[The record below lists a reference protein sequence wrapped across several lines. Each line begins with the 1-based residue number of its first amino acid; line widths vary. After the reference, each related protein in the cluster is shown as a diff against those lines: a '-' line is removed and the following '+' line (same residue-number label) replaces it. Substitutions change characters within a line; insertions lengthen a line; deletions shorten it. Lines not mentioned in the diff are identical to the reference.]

1 MAEQE
6 IQWQCPPFETPD
18 ADKLGFVRRCIDQGI
33 SWYRESNRSMN
44 LTRAMDML
52 AGRTGG
58 KVSTKWGSFTTGDLK
73 RGVLEIVEALA
84 DIRPYWGY
92 STENKSFMQE
102 CNMMSKVAKS
112 IYMESFVDRAIK
124 DALQFAAISGAG
136 FIYPFYSRSKFGMG
150 DGEFVFMA
158 LGQPDVLPI
167 QLPRG
172 RNYQNAYIVTIV
184 VPMGVA
190 EAHARFPDFQKFLK
204 PFADKTYARTPSG
217 NSERAYDQNRWR
229 MHKIGNKREQ
239 YCVPLNSEILTRDGW
254 KKYNEITIGQ
264 EVMGYNKET
273 GRCEW
278 TTLNGVNVFKDHEVY
293 EYGTKGFSVRCTKE
307 HKWVIRRMFG
317 RYRNHRWKT
326 VMSTFDDCT
335 KQKNVV
341 IQAAQGPDGP
351 GVPMLEVDDYLNR
364 GQAVEMVLKMTSGE
378 RRAFILAM
386 LYGEGNKRKHPDSED
401 SFTTVFSQ
409 NPGPVYDAMKLACSL
424 EGIATSTRSEVI
436 KGQKC
441 KQFTLLQNSY
451 RGMQTFKKKLVSTED
466 VWCPTTGL
474 GTWLMRQGD
483 VITITGNCD
492 LYYTYVLDL
501 RINEPMK
508 DDDGNPMMDEN
519 GQPMGKPLEMG
530 EKGTSWAYTVPYVGQ
545 MITRFEDGKNVTRPA
560 TDDDC
565 RVYPYRRLLI
575 SCNEALMYDGPA
587 FDWHGMV
594 PLVPFYL
601 DEWAWEDTGF
611 SLFQGT
617 MHTQDAIDDLMR
629 YIYRVA
635 MARANPGKVYNTD
648 ITTGDKQGKL
658 TSRQAESLDPFD
670 PGIGWGVDGDIK
682 EPVLRPPFPEW
693 CYNIPEWVMKVVEF
707 LQATIMRQLGHDQI
721 KSLEKIRANISDPE
735 KLLDAEGPTVL
746 GTSRSMERGFRDLAE
761 MLKFLIIQYMTTPRL
776 MQYVGADGIAP
787 EVFDYAP
794 EMIVPSHMPGEQMT
808 TPEGQPVPSGVTA
821 IERGR
826 NFAKNL
832 RTFTTPHSMHYIAQ
846 AQKKLNLLA
855 LLGKGVPID
864 PETLATEF
872 DLPNWGSI
880 DGSTIKEKVVNW
892 AKEKLTEQAEI
903 AKLQQALG
911 LNPPEPEG
919 KPGPKPGQ
927 AGSGRPPQKPGSGQ
941 IKQKGA
947 ASGGRAVVATTK

>member
-1 MAEQE
+1 MEKE
-6 IQWQCPPFETPD
+6 TSWQCPKFEATD
-18 ADKLGFVRRCIDQGI
+18 EEKLAFVKRCIDQGI
-33 SWYRESNRSMN
+33 SWFRDSNRSMN
-44 LTRAMDML
+44 LTRAMDIL

-58 KVSTKWGSFTTGDLK
+58 KVSTKWANFTTGDLK
-73 RGVLEIVEALA
+73 RGILEIVEALA

-92 STENKSFMQE
+92 STENKSFLQE

-124 DALQFAAISGAG
+124 DALQFASISGAG

-158 LGQPDVLPI
+158 LGQPDVLPV

-172 RNYQNAYIVTIV
+172 RNYQNAYIVTLV

-190 EAHARFPDFQKFLK
+190 EAHARFPEFQAQLK
-204 PFADKTYARTPSG
+204 PFGEKTYARTPSG
-217 NSERAYDQNRWR
+217 GAERAYDQNRWR
-229 MHKIGNKREQ
+229 MHKIGQKKEQ
-239 YCVPLNSEILTRDGW
+239 
-254 KKYNEITIGQ
+254 
-264 EVMGYNKET
+264 
-273 GRCEW
+273 
-278 TTLNGVNVFKDHEVY
+278 F
-293 EYGTKGFSVRCTKE
+293 
-307 HKWVIRRMFG
+307 
-317 RYRNHRWKT
+317 
-326 VMSTFDDCT
+326 
-335 KQKNVV
+335 
-341 IQAAQGPDGP
+341 
-351 GVPMLEVDDYLNR
+351 
-364 GQAVEMVLKMTSGE
+364 
-378 RRAFILAM
+378 
-386 LYGEGNKRKHPDSED
+386 
-401 SFTTVFSQ
+401 
-409 NPGPVYDAMKLACSL
+409 
-424 EGIATSTRSEVI
+424 
-436 KGQKC
+436 
-441 KQFTLLQNSY
+441 
-451 RGMQTFKKKLVSTED
+451 
-466 VWCPTTGL
+466 
-474 GTWLMRQGD
+474 
-483 VITITGNCD
+483 CD
-492 LYYTYVLDL
+492 IYYTYVLDL
-501 RINEPMK
+501 RINYGETDEK
-508 DDDGNPMMDEN
+508 GNPVLDAEGN
-519 GQPMGKPLEMG
+519 RVGKELDMG
-530 EKGTSWAYTVPYVGQ
+530 EPGTSWFYKVPFVGQ
-545 MITRFEDGKNVTRPA
+545 MITRFEDGQNVTRPA
-560 TDDDC
+560 TEDDA

-575 SCNEALMYDGPA
+575 SCNEALMYDGPG

-617 MHTQDAIDDLMR
+617 ANTQDAIDDLMR

-648 ITTGDKQGKL
+648 ITTGDKQAKL
-658 TSRQAESLDPFD
+658 TSRQAETLDPFD

-693 CYNIPEWVMKVVEF
+693 CYNIPEWVMKIVEF
-707 LQATIMRQLGHDQI
+707 LQLSIMRQLGHDQI
-721 KSLEKIRANISDPE
+721 KSLEKLRANISDPE
-735 KLLDAEGPTVL
+735 KLLDAEGPTVM

-794 EMIVPSHMPGEQMT
+794 EMITPSHMPGEQVT
-808 TPEGQPVPSGVTA
+808 DALGNPTASTVTA
-821 IERGR
+821 TERGR

-880 DGSTIKEKVVNW
+880 DGSTIKEKVFNW
-892 AKEKLTEQAEI
+892 AKEQLSEKADIMKLEA
-903 AKLQQALG
+903 ALG
-911 LNPPEPEG
+911 LLPPPGAEPQG

-927 AGSGRPPQKPGSGQ
+927 AGSGRPPHNPSQGQ
-941 IKQKGA
+941 IKQKGT

>member
-1 MAEQE
+1 MAEE
-6 IQWQCPPFETPD
+6 REVTWQCPPFETPD

-33 SWYRESNRSMN
+33 TWMRENNRATSM
-44 LTRAMDML
+44 TRAMDIL
-52 AGRTGG
+52 AGKTGG
-58 KVSTKWGSFTTGDLK
+58 KVSTKWANFTTGDLK
-73 RGVLEIVEALA
+73 RGILEIVEALA

-92 STENKSFMQE
+92 STENKSFLSE

-172 RNYQNAYIVTIV
+172 RNYQNAYIVTLVI
-184 VPMGVA
+184 PMGVA

-204 PFADKTYARTPSG
+204 PFAEKTYARTPSG
-217 NSERAYDQNRWR
+217 NSERAYDMNRWR
-229 MHKIGNKREQ
+229 MHKIGNKREC
-239 YCVPLNSEILTRDGW
+239 Y
-254 KKYNEITIGQ
+254 
-264 EVMGYNKET
+264 
-273 GRCEW
+273 
-278 TTLNGVNVFKDHEVY
+278 
-293 EYGTKGFSVRCTKE
+293 
-307 HKWVIRRMFG
+307 
-317 RYRNHRWKT
+317 
-326 VMSTFDDCT
+326 
-335 KQKNVV
+335 
-341 IQAAQGPDGP
+341 
-351 GVPMLEVDDYLNR
+351 VD
-364 GQAVEMVLKMTSGE
+364 
-378 RRAFILAM
+378 I
-386 LYGEGNKRKHPDSED
+386 
-401 SFTTVFSQ
+401 
-409 NPGPVYDAMKLACSL
+409 
-424 EGIATSTRSEVI
+424 
-436 KGQKC
+436 
-441 KQFTLLQNSY
+441 
-451 RGMQTFKKKLVSTED
+451 
-466 VWCPTTGL
+466 
-474 GTWLMRQGD
+474 
-483 VITITGNCD
+483 
-492 LYYTYVLDL
+492 YYTYVLDL
-501 RINEPMK
+501 RINEAMT
-508 DDDGNPMMDEN
+508 DDDGNPMQGED

-530 EKGTSWAYTVPYVGQ
+530 EKGTSWAYTVPFVGQ
-545 MITRFEDGKNVTRPA
+545 QITRFEDGKNVTRPA
-560 TDDDC
+560 TEDDC

-617 MHTQDAIDDLMR
+617 ANTQDAIDDLMR

-635 MARANPGKVYNTD
+635 MARANPGKVFNTD
-648 ITTGDKQGKL
+648 ITTPDKGGKL
-658 TSRQAESLDPFD
+658 TSRQAEGLDPFD
-670 PGIGWGVDGDIK
+670 PGITWGIDGDIK

-707 LQATIMRQLGHDQI
+707 LQASIMRQLGHDQI

-735 KLLDAEGPTVL
+735 KLLDAEGPTVM

-794 EMIVPSHMPGEQMT
+794 EMITPSHMPGEQT
-808 TPEGQPVPSGVTA
+808 TDALGQPTPSGVTA
-821 IERGR
+821 VERGR

-880 DGSTIKEKVVNW
+880 EGSTIKEKVVNW

-911 LNPPEPEG
+911 LNPPEGDG

-927 AGSGRPPQKPGSGQ
+927 AGSGAPPKKPGSGQ

>member
-1 MAEQE
+1 MPEERE
-6 IQWQCPPFETPD
+6 ISWQAPPFETPD

-33 SWYRESNRSMN
+33 TWMRENNRATSM
-44 LTRAMDML
+44 TRAMDIL
-52 AGRTGG
+52 AGKTGG
-58 KVSTKWGSFTTGDLK
+58 KVSTKWANFTTGDLK
-73 RGVLEIVEALA
+73 RGILEIVEALA

-92 STENKSFMQE
+92 STENKSFLSE

-172 RNYQNAYIVTIV
+172 RNYQNAYIVTLVI
-184 VPMGVA
+184 PMGVA

-204 PFADKTYARTPSG
+204 PFAEKTYARTPSG
-217 NSERAYDQNRWR
+217 NSERAYDMNRWR

-239 YCVPLNSEILTRDGW
+239 Y
-254 KKYNEITIGQ
+254 
-264 EVMGYNKET
+264 
-273 GRCEW
+273 
-278 TTLNGVNVFKDHEVY
+278 
-293 EYGTKGFSVRCTKE
+293 
-307 HKWVIRRMFG
+307 
-317 RYRNHRWKT
+317 
-326 VMSTFDDCT
+326 
-335 KQKNVV
+335 
-341 IQAAQGPDGP
+341 
-351 GVPMLEVDDYLNR
+351 VD
-364 GQAVEMVLKMTSGE
+364 
-378 RRAFILAM
+378 I
-386 LYGEGNKRKHPDSED
+386 
-401 SFTTVFSQ
+401 
-409 NPGPVYDAMKLACSL
+409 
-424 EGIATSTRSEVI
+424 
-436 KGQKC
+436 
-441 KQFTLLQNSY
+441 
-451 RGMQTFKKKLVSTED
+451 
-466 VWCPTTGL
+466 
-474 GTWLMRQGD
+474 
-483 VITITGNCD
+483 
-492 LYYTYVLDL
+492 YYTYVLDL
-501 RINEPMK
+501 RINEAMT
-508 DDDGNPMMDEN
+508 DDDGNPMQGED

-530 EKGTSWAYTVPYVGQ
+530 EKGTSWAYTVPFVGQ

-560 TDDDC
+560 TEDDC

-617 MHTQDAIDDLMR
+617 ANTQDAIDDLMR

-635 MARANPGKVYNTD
+635 MARANPGKVYNSD

-658 TSRQAESLDPFD
+658 TSRQAESMDPFD
-670 PGIGWGVDGDIK
+670 PGFTGAVDGDVK
-682 EPVLRPPFPEW
+682 EPVFRPPFPEW

-707 LQATIMRQLGHDQI
+707 LQASIMRQLGHDQI

-735 KLLDAEGPTVL
+735 KLLDAEGPTVM
-746 GTSRSMERGFRDLAE
+746 GTSRSMERGFRDLAKI
-761 MLKFLIIQYMTTPRL
+761 LLGLVVQYMPVGI
-776 MQYVGADGIAP
+776 MMDYVGADGIAATT
-787 EVFDYAP
+787 FDYKP
-794 EMIVPSHMPGEQMT
+794 YSVVPSHVEGEQT
-808 TPEGQPVPSGVTA
+808 TDANGKVVPSNVPEQ
-821 IERGR
+821 ER
-826 NFAKNL
+826 AKNFL
-832 RTFTTPHSMHYIAQ
+832 RNLRVSMTPHSMHYIAQ

-880 DGSTIKEKVVNW
+880 EGSTIKEKVINW

-903 AKLQQALG
+903 AKLQAALG
-911 LNPPEPEG
+911 LTPPEGDG

-927 AGSGRPPQKPGSGQ
+927 AGSGRPPVKPGSGK
-941 IKQKGA
+941 IAQKGA
-947 ASGGRAVVATTK
+947 SGGGRAVVATTK

>member
-1 MAEQE
+1 MAEE
-6 IQWQCPPFETPD
+6 RETSWQMPPFE
-18 ADKLGFVRRCIDQGI
+18 ADDPTKLAFVKRCIDQGI
-33 SWYRESNRSMN
+33 TWFRDSNRSMN
-44 LTRAMDML
+44 LTRAMDIL
-52 AGRTGG
+52 AGKTGG
-58 KVSTKWGSFTTGDLK
+58 KVSTKWANFTTGDLK

-92 STENKSFMQE
+92 STENKAFLSE

-172 RNYQNAYIVTIV
+172 RNYQNAYIVTLVI
-184 VPMGVA
+184 PMGVA
-190 EAHARFPDFQKFLK
+190 EAHARFPEFQQYLK
-204 PFADKTYARTPSG
+204 PFGEKTYARTPSG

-239 YCVPLNSEILTRDGW
+239 
-254 KKYNEITIGQ
+254 
-264 EVMGYNKET
+264 
-273 GRCEW
+273 
-278 TTLNGVNVFKDHEVY
+278 F
-293 EYGTKGFSVRCTKE
+293 
-307 HKWVIRRMFG
+307 
-317 RYRNHRWKT
+317 
-326 VMSTFDDCT
+326 
-335 KQKNVV
+335 
-341 IQAAQGPDGP
+341 
-351 GVPMLEVDDYLNR
+351 
-364 GQAVEMVLKMTSGE
+364 
-378 RRAFILAM
+378 
-386 LYGEGNKRKHPDSED
+386 
-401 SFTTVFSQ
+401 
-409 NPGPVYDAMKLACSL
+409 
-424 EGIATSTRSEVI
+424 
-436 KGQKC
+436 
-441 KQFTLLQNSY
+441 
-451 RGMQTFKKKLVSTED
+451 
-466 VWCPTTGL
+466 
-474 GTWLMRQGD
+474 
-483 VITITGNCD
+483 CD
-492 LYYTYVLDL
+492 IYYTYVLDL
-501 RINEPMK
+501 RINDGEK
-508 DDDGNPMMDEN
+508 DEEGNPILGEDGNPI
-519 GQPMGKPLEMG
+519 GKPLEMG
-530 EKGTSWAYTVPYVGQ
+530 ESGTSWAYTVPYVGQ
-545 MITRFEDGKNVTRPA
+545 QITRFEDGKSVTRPA
-560 TDDDC
+560 TEDDC

-575 SCNEALMYDGPA
+575 SCNEALMYDGPG

-617 MHTQDAIDDLMR
+617 ANTQDAIDDLMR

-648 ITTGDKQGKL
+648 ITTGDKQAKL
-658 TSRQAESLDPFD
+658 TSRQAEALDPFD

-693 CYNIPEWVMKVVEF
+693 CYNIPEWVMKIVEF
-707 LQATIMRQLGHDQI
+707 LQVSIMRQLGHDQI
-721 KSLEKIRANISDPE
+721 KSLEKLRANISDPE
-735 KLLDAEGPTVL
+735 KLLDAEGPTVM

-794 EMIVPSHMPGEQMT
+794 EMITPSHMPGETMT
-808 TPEGQPVPSGVTA
+808 DPAGNPVASTVSAYERAKNFVT
-821 IERGR
+821 
-826 NFAKNL
+826 NL

-855 LLGKGVPID
+855 LIGKNVPID

-880 DGSTIKEKVVNW
+880 DGSTIKEKYFNW
-892 AKEKLTEQAEI
+892 LKEQIEQKADT
-903 AKLQQALG
+903 AKLELALG
-911 LNPPEPEG
+911 LAPPEPQG
-919 KPGPKPGQ
+919 KPGPHPGQ
-927 AGSGRPPQKPGSGQ
+927 AGAGRPPVKPGAGKV
-941 IKQKGA
+941 KQKGP
-947 ASGGRAVVATTK
+947 SGGGRAVVATTK

>member
-1 MAEQE
+1 
-6 IQWQCPPFETPD
+6 
-18 ADKLGFVRRCIDQGI
+18 
-33 SWYRESNRSMN
+33 
-44 LTRAMDML
+44 ML

-239 YCVPLNSEILTRDGW
+239 Y
-254 KKYNEITIGQ
+254 
-264 EVMGYNKET
+264 
-273 GRCEW
+273 
-278 TTLNGVNVFKDHEVY
+278 
-293 EYGTKGFSVRCTKE
+293 
-307 HKWVIRRMFG
+307 
-317 RYRNHRWKT
+317 
-326 VMSTFDDCT
+326 
-335 KQKNVV
+335 
-341 IQAAQGPDGP
+341 
-351 GVPMLEVDDYLNR
+351 VD
-364 GQAVEMVLKMTSGE
+364 V
-378 RRAFILAM
+378 
-386 LYGEGNKRKHPDSED
+386 
-401 SFTTVFSQ
+401 
-409 NPGPVYDAMKLACSL
+409 
-424 EGIATSTRSEVI
+424 
-436 KGQKC
+436 
-441 KQFTLLQNSY
+441 
-451 RGMQTFKKKLVSTED
+451 
-466 VWCPTTGL
+466 
-474 GTWLMRQGD
+474 
-483 VITITGNCD
+483 
-492 LYYTYVLDL
+492 YYTYVLDL

-635 MARANPGKVYNTD
+635 MARANPGKVYNVD

-794 EMIVPSHMPGEQMT
+794 EMITPSHMPGEQMT

-892 AKEKLTEQAEI
+892 AKEKLVETAEI

-911 LNPPEPEG
+911 LNPPEPDG

-927 AGSGRPPQKPGSGQ
+927 AGSGRPPQKPGSG
-941 IKQKGA
+941 KVVQKGA
-947 ASGGRAVVATTK
+947 QSGGRAVVATTR

>member
-1 MAEQE
+1 MEE
-6 IQWQCPPFETPD
+6 KEVTWQCPPFETPD
-18 ADKLGFVRRCIDQGI
+18 PDKLGFVRRCIDQGI

-58 KVSTKWGSFTTGDLK
+58 KVSAKWANFTTGDLK

-92 STENKSFMQE
+92 STENKSFREE

-239 YCVPLNSEILTRDGW
+239 Y
-254 KKYNEITIGQ
+254 
-264 EVMGYNKET
+264 
-273 GRCEW
+273 
-278 TTLNGVNVFKDHEVY
+278 
-293 EYGTKGFSVRCTKE
+293 
-307 HKWVIRRMFG
+307 
-317 RYRNHRWKT
+317 
-326 VMSTFDDCT
+326 
-335 KQKNVV
+335 
-341 IQAAQGPDGP
+341 
-351 GVPMLEVDDYLNR
+351 VD
-364 GQAVEMVLKMTSGE
+364 
-378 RRAFILAM
+378 I
-386 LYGEGNKRKHPDSED
+386 
-401 SFTTVFSQ
+401 
-409 NPGPVYDAMKLACSL
+409 
-424 EGIATSTRSEVI
+424 
-436 KGQKC
+436 
-441 KQFTLLQNSY
+441 
-451 RGMQTFKKKLVSTED
+451 
-466 VWCPTTGL
+466 
-474 GTWLMRQGD
+474 
-483 VITITGNCD
+483 
-492 LYYTYVLDL
+492 YYTYVLDL
-501 RINEPMK
+501 RINEAMT
-508 DDDGNPMMDEN
+508 DDDGNPMKDEN
-519 GQPMGKPLEMG
+519 GQPVGKPLEMG
-530 EKGTSWAYTVPYVGQ
+530 EKGTSWSYTVPYVGQ

-617 MHTQDAIDDLMR
+617 MQTQDAIDDLMR

-648 ITTGDKQGKL
+648 ITTGDKTGKL

-670 PGIGWGVDGDIK
+670 PGISWGVDGDIK

-707 LQATIMRQLGHDQI
+707 LQASIMRQLGHDQI

-794 EMIVPSHMPGEQMT
+794 EMIIPSHMPGEQT
-808 TPEGQPVPSGVTA
+808 TDATGQPTTSAVTA
-821 IERGR
+821 VERGR

-892 AKEKLTEQAEI
+892 AKEKLVETAEI

-911 LNPPEPEG
+911 LNPPEQDG